1 MGLQCRRAA
10 GLPGEPGRGTAEWLL
25 ALTGAL
31 AVPEAGGFLSQLPS
45 LVQKGSIMDWQQFL
59 LSHWEVKL
67 VSAVL
72 IFAAYIDGK
81 QLKVPNWITFPMVL
95 SGLLYHSVAS
105 GWHGAGDSLNG
116 IVWGLLCL
124 LPLYAIGGMGAGD
137 VKLMAGIGAWLGAT
151 TTCYAFAVTVVVGA
165 LMAVVMILF
174 SGRLQ
179 HHARQFVHIAYEIMV
194 VRNPRKLF
202 ATAKERKP
210 TMYLLPYGIPI
221 CIGSIIYFVYAGLI

>member
-1 MGLQCRRAA
+1 
-10 GLPGEPGRGTAEWLL
+10 
-25 ALTGAL
+25 
-31 AVPEAGGFLSQLPS
+31 
-45 LVQKGSIMDWQQFL
+45 MDWQQFL
-59 LSHWEVKL
+59 LTNWEVKL

-95 SGLLYHSVAS
+95 SGLLYHTVAS
-105 GWHGAGDSLNG
+105 GWNGAGDSLYG
-116 IVWGLLCL
+116 IMWGLLCL

-151 TTCYAFAVTVVVGA
+151 TTCYAFGVTVVVGA
-165 LMAVVMILF
+165 LMAVLMILF
-174 SGRLQ
+174 SGRVQ
-179 HHARQFVHIAYEIMV
+179 HHVRQGISIAYEIMT

-202 ATAKERKP
+202 ENAKERKP

-221 CIGSIIYFVYAGLI
+221 CIGSILYFVYAGLI